1 MTPYIDHD
9 DLKKH
14 VVDINDHSPPKYWE
28 SQIQFATDDVLNK
41 IKADWWE
48 QVSSPLFDID
58 EDLLNTDA
66 LKNLAIYCTLG
77 FYALPFLSTE
87 RDKDGDSFSRKAKFY
102 RDRYNEEW
110 EVVKNLPL
118 YDFNSDDQFTDDE
131 RQGPIVRE
139 LSRG

>member
-1 MTPYIDHD
+1 MTPYIDKD
-9 DLKKH
+9 DLAKH
-14 VVDINDHSPPKYWE
+14 VQDINDHEGPTDWTD
-28 SQIQFATDDVLNK
+28 QIRFATDDVLNK

-58 EDLLNTDA
+58 ESLLNTDA
-66 LKNLAIYCTLG
+66 LKNLAVYRTLG
-77 FYALPFLSTE
+77 FYALPLLSTE
-87 RDKDGDSFSRKAKFY
+87 SDEDGDSFSRKAAKY
-102 RDRYNEEW
+102 QTRYDQEW
-110 EVVKNLPL
+110 DIVKNLPL